1 MTTLD
6 KIKIKLIDK
15 INHTENEQLLSVIDN
30 IFEISNTGK
39 KLNLNEYQIKML
51 EMSERDIENGDL
63 ISAEELERLDS
74 EWMY

>member
-30 IFEISNTGK
+30 LFDISNTGK